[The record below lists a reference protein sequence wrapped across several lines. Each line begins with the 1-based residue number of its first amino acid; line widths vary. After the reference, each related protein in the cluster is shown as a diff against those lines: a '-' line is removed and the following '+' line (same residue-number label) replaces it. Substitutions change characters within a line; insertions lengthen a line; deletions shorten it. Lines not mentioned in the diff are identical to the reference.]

1 MPFPG
6 CLLATT
12 LRKPMKRQIRS
23 LQVSYFTLSV
33 TYLVYVPRI
42 PQLKDRLGVS
52 VSTLGEIFMIVG
64 LMGLIT
70 SKLVAH
76 VIALITSKRAILCGL
91 PTALMGSILIALSH
105 RIVFFIC
112 GLILLSFTA
121 FLLNTAVNT
130 QANNFRESTGSSQ
143 LNNLSAISNIGSLFA
158 MVIGSIFLK
167 IFTSTQY
174 IIGLQLIAVTTFLA
188 VNRDLIAEDAA
199 TGKGEKGKSKLPW
212 WNRDHDIRQ
221 FWIIVL
227 ALFSSTTA
235 EFSVSDWGA
244 ILSRDNYA
252 IKAPLYLV
260 PFIVFQSGIVL
271 SRFLTTRLSKVK
283 GEIFFVRSAAITASI
298 IWGISIQCAA
308 HISHTNQYLTLLL
321 ICVGFFAA
329 GCGVGPV
336 WPTML
341 NSAMKSHYPTPAVL
355 SRLFAFL
362 SLAFVFGPGVIGW
375 LSKLTPLPNAL
386 MIPVTAL
393 FIVGLLAR
401 KGLEHLEG

>member
-1 MPFPG
+1 M
-6 CLLATT
+6 
-12 LRKPMKRQIRS
+12 
-23 LQVSYFTLSV
+23 
-33 TYLVYVPRI
+33 
-42 PQLKDRLGVS
+42 
-52 VSTLGEIFMIVG
+52 
-64 LMGLIT
+64 
-70 SKLVAH
+70 
-76 VIALITSKRAILCGL
+76 
-91 PTALMGSILIALSH
+91 
-105 RIVFFIC
+105 
-112 GLILLSFTA
+112 
-121 FLLNTAVNT
+121 
-130 QANNFRESTGSSQ
+130 
-143 LNNLSAISNIGSLFA
+143 
-158 MVIGSIFLK
+158 
-167 IFTSTQY
+167 
-174 IIGLQLIAVTTFLA
+174 
-188 VNRDLIAEDAA
+188 
-199 TGKGEKGKSKLPW
+199 
-212 WNRDHDIRQ
+212 
-221 FWIIVL
+221 
-227 ALFSSTTA
+227 
-235 EFSVSDWGA
+235 SDWGA

-283 GEIFFVRSAAITASI
+283 GEISFVRSAAITASI